1 MYFTLYST
9 IKLSLLQLLRHS
21 QYDKLGGVRRV
32 RDVKNIREVI
42 GVRRVRDVKNFREVI
57 GVRRGREVTKF

>member
-1 MYFTLYST
+1 MVMT
-9 IKLSLLQLLRHS
+9 S
-21 QYDKLGGVRRV
+21 QYDKLGGGGVRRV
-32 RDVKNIREVI
+32 RDVKNIKEVI